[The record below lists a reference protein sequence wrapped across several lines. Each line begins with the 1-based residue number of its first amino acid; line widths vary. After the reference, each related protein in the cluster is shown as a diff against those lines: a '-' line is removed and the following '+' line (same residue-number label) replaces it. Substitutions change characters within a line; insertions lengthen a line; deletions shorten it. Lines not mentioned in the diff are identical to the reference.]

1 MNIKKVSELTG
12 VLADTIRYYE
22 WIGLLPHITR
32 NQSGIRDFTEREFGI
47 LEFVRCFRKAGMS
60 VESLIEYINLL
71 VEGEGT
77 EEARLALLIEQRDE
91 LVSRID
97 ELNQARERLDFKIN
111 NYQNMIKKREKEL
124 FTESEEKWWKQ

>member
-12 VLADTIRYYE
+12 VSADTIRYYE
-22 WIGLLPHITR
+22 RIGLLPHITR
-32 NQSGIRDFTEREFGI
+32 NQSGIRDFTEREIGI
-47 LEFVRCFRKAGMS
+47 LEFVRYFRKAGMS

-124 FTESEEKWWKQ
+124 FTESEEK

>member
-1 MNIKKVSELTG
+1 
-12 VLADTIRYYE
+12 
-22 WIGLLPHITR
+22 
-32 NQSGIRDFTEREFGI
+32 
-47 LEFVRCFRKAGMS
+47 MS

-77 EEARLALLIEQRDE
+77 EEARLALLTEQRDE

-124 FTESEEKWWKQ
+124 FTESEEK

>member
-12 VLADTIRYYE
+12 VSADTIRYYE
-22 WIGLLPHITR
+22 RIGLLPHITR
-32 NQSGIRDFTEREFGI
+32 NQSGIRDFTEREIGI

-124 FTESEEKWWKQ
+124 FTESEEK

>member
-1 MNIKKVSELTG
+1 MG
-12 VLADTIRYYE
+12 
-22 WIGLLPHITR
+22 
-32 NQSGIRDFTEREFGI
+32 F

-124 FTESEEKWWKQ
+124 FTESEENDGNSNPIKWC

>member
-1 MNIKKVSELTG
+1 M
-12 VLADTIRYYE
+12 
-22 WIGLLPHITR
+22 LPHITR
-32 NQSGIRDFTEREFGI
+32 NQSGIRDFTEREIGI

-91 LVSRID
+91 LVS
-97 ELNQARERLDFKIN
+97 
-111 NYQNMIKKREKEL
+111 
-124 FTESEEKWWKQ
+124 